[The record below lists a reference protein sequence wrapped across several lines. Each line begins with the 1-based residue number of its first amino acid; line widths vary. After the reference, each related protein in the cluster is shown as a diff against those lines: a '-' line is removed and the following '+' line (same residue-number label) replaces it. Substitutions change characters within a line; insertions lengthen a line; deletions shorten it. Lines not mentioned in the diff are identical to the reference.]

1 MINRIQFEEICN
13 KYGLDSKKLIKNNE
27 NVLEKADYNS
37 ICYVLDFLRDT
48 LKVSPNNIE
57 KCPSILY
64 LKIEAIKENW
74 NFLNEKKINTR
85 DVATCLHILSTEPE
99 QLKKTYEYVSDENR
113 YGKKYI
119 EQITTILRVPVER
132 IQEIEEKCPELT
144 KENILSAA
152 ISRKDIDEIK
162 KIIKICQKNKI
173 EVTGSVFNRTAE
185 EIEKIIEVCK
195 KNKIELTGNVFLK
208 SAEEIEKIVEVCQ
221 KNKIEVTGSVFKRTA
236 EEIEK
241 IVEVCQ
247 KNKIEVTGSV
257 FNRTAEEIEKIVEVC
272 KKNKI
277 EVTGSVFKRTA
288 EEIEKIVEVCQKNK
302 IKVTGSVFF
311 KSAEEIEKIVEVCKK
326 NKIELT
332 GSVFKRTAEEIEKI
346 VEVCKKNKIEL
357 TGSVFKRTAEEIEK
371 IVEVCQ
377 KNKIKITGSVFLKNP
392 KQLKENIEYI
402 KQNYGEEY
410 LTPLIVSKNLK
421 HLQKT
426 LPYLQSIGVLETIKT
441 SASILSLTLEEIKE
455 RKAFIESIGEP
466 IVKENKFNSI
476 FGMPKKSYPKKVK
489 EYEEKKKLIGKIKGA
504 IQERQELDEQ
514 INSKA
519 PIADNVYPDDK
530 N

>member
-221 KNKIEVTGSVFKRTA
+221 KNKIEVTGSVFL
-236 EEIEK
+236 
-241 IVEVCQ
+241 
-247 KNKIEVTGSV
+247 
-257 FNRTAEEIEKIVEVC
+257 
-272 KKNKI
+272 
-277 EVTGSVFKRTA
+277 
-288 EEIEKIVEVCQKNK
+288 
-302 IKVTGSVFF
+302 

-332 GSVFKRTAEEIEKI
+332 GSVFFKSAEEIEKI

>member
-173 EVTGSVFNRTAE
+173 EVTGSVF
-185 EIEKIIEVCK
+185 
-195 KNKIELTGNVFLK
+195 
-208 SAEEIEKIVEVCQ
+208 
-221 KNKIEVTGSVFKRTA
+221 
-236 EEIEK
+236 
-241 IVEVCQ
+241 
-247 KNKIEVTGSV
+247 
-257 FNRTAEEIEKIVEVC
+257 
-272 KKNKI
+272 
-277 EVTGSVFKRTA
+277 
-288 EEIEKIVEVCQKNK
+288 
-302 IKVTGSVFF
+302 
-311 KSAEEIEKIVEVCKK
+311 
-326 NKIELT
+326 
-332 GSVFKRTAEEIEKI
+332 
-346 VEVCKKNKIEL
+346 
-357 TGSVFKRTAEEIEK
+357 KRTAEEIEK

-377 KNKIKITGSVFLKNP
+377 KNKIKITGSVFLKNS

-504 IQERQELDEQ
+504 IQEGQKLDEQ
-514 INSKA
+514 INNSKA
-519 PIADNVYPDDK
+519 PIDDNVYPDDK

>member
-162 KIIKICQKNKI
+162 KIIKIC
-173 EVTGSVFNRTAE
+173 
-185 EIEKIIEVCK
+185 
-195 KNKIELTGNVFLK
+195 
-208 SAEEIEKIVEVCQ
+208 
-221 KNKIEVTGSVFKRTA
+221 
-236 EEIEK
+236 
-241 IVEVCQ
+241 
-247 KNKIEVTGSV
+247 
-257 FNRTAEEIEKIVEVC
+257 
-272 KKNKI
+272 
-277 EVTGSVFKRTA
+277 
-288 EEIEKIVEVCQKNK
+288 
-302 IKVTGSVFF
+302 
-311 KSAEEIEKIVEVCKK
+311 KK

-346 VEVCKKNKIEL
+346 VEVCK
-357 TGSVFKRTAEEIEK
+357 
-371 IVEVCQ
+371 

>member
-185 EIEKIIEVCK
+185 EIEKIV
-195 KNKIELTGNVFLK
+195 
-208 SAEEIEKIVEVCQ
+208 EICQ
-221 KNKIEVTGSVFKRTA
+221 KNKIEV
-236 EEIEK
+236 
-241 IVEVCQ
+241 
-247 KNKIEVTGSV
+247 
-257 FNRTAEEIEKIVEVC
+257 
-272 KKNKI
+272 
-277 EVTGSVFKRTA
+277 
-288 EEIEKIVEVCQKNK
+288 
-302 IKVTGSVFF
+302 
-311 KSAEEIEKIVEVCKK
+311 
-326 NKIELT
+326 
-332 GSVFKRTAEEIEKI
+332 
-346 VEVCKKNKIEL
+346 

>member
-185 EIEKIIEVCK
+185 EIEKI
-195 KNKIELTGNVFLK
+195 
-208 SAEEIEKIVEVCQ
+208 
-221 KNKIEVTGSVFKRTA
+221 
-236 EEIEK
+236 
-241 IVEVCQ
+241 
-247 KNKIEVTGSV
+247 
-257 FNRTAEEIEKIVEVC
+257 
-272 KKNKI
+272 
-277 EVTGSVFKRTA
+277 
-288 EEIEKIVEVCQKNK
+288 
-302 IKVTGSVFF
+302 
-311 KSAEEIEKIVEVCKK
+311 
-326 NKIELT
+326 
-332 GSVFKRTAEEIEKI
+332 
-346 VEVCKKNKIEL
+346 
-357 TGSVFKRTAEEIEK
+357 
-371 IVEVCQ
+371 VEVCQ

-402 KQNYGEEY
+402 KQNYREEY

>member
-208 SAEEIEKIVEVCQ
+208 SAEEIEKIVEICQ

-326 NKIELT
+326 NKIEL
-332 GSVFKRTAEEIEKI
+332 
-346 VEVCKKNKIEL
+346 
-357 TGSVFKRTAEEIEK
+357 
-371 IVEVCQ
+371 
-377 KNKIKITGSVFLKNP
+377 TGSVFLKNP

>member
-74 NFLNEKKINTR
+74 KFLNEKKINTR

-208 SAEEIEKIVEVCQ
+208 S
-221 KNKIEVTGSVFKRTA
+221 
-236 EEIEK
+236 
-241 IVEVCQ
+241 
-247 KNKIEVTGSV
+247 
-257 FNRTAEEIEKIVEVC
+257 
-272 KKNKI
+272 
-277 EVTGSVFKRTA
+277 
-288 EEIEKIVEVCQKNK
+288 
-302 IKVTGSVFF
+302 
-311 KSAEEIEKIVEVCKK
+311 
-326 NKIELT
+326 
-332 GSVFKRTAEEIEKI
+332 AEEIEKI

-519 PIADNVYPDDK
+519 QLPK
-530 N
+530 

>member
-173 EVTGSVFNRTAE
+173 EVTGSVF
-185 EIEKIIEVCK
+185 
-195 KNKIELTGNVFLK
+195 
-208 SAEEIEKIVEVCQ
+208 
-221 KNKIEVTGSVFKRTA
+221 KRTA

-257 FNRTAEEIEKIVEVC
+257 FFKSAEEIEKIIEVC

-277 EVTGSVFKRTA
+277 EVTGNVFL
-288 EEIEKIVEVCQKNK
+288 
-302 IKVTGSVFF
+302 
-311 KSAEEIEKIVEVCKK
+311 KS
-326 NKIELT
+326 
-332 GSVFKRTAEEIEKI
+332 
-346 VEVCKKNKIEL
+346 
-357 TGSVFKRTAEEIEK
+357 AEEIEK

-377 KNKIKITGSVFLKNP
+377 KNKIKITGSVFLKNS

-504 IQERQELDEQ
+504 IQEGQKLDEQ
-514 INSKA
+514 INNSKA
-519 PIADNVYPDDK
+519 PIDDNVYPDDK